1 MDWDDEHDDD
11 DLREVTR
18 QYLPDTVVWTTD
30 WTTGALADQIRRD
43 VFDVDPP
50 YQRRSVWNDKKA
62 SLLIESLIVGCP
74 VPPITLAELPAN
86 GPNGEQYVV
95 IDGKQRLSTLKRFMV
110 DKTLRLTGLEILP
123 QFNGLTFDE
132 LIAEREASRFTNVPV
147 RTVVLRNWKKDEV
160 LQFVFHRL
168 NTQVTP
174 LSTHELRRSLLAG
187 PFTEYL
193 DERSAQSVGIQR
205 VLNIK
210 GPDYRLRDAELWLR
224 ALAFV
229 LRSNQYRGNL
239 KAFLDT
245 TTRQLNRGWAK
256 PETRREVSEASDDIE
271 LAIEA
276 TVAIFGNEA
285 FQRFDPETGYSGRFN
300 RAIFDI
306 MIVQFANEANREKAL
321 AQKAAVRTAFET
333 MSSDTRFAAW
343 ISTTTKTPAAVQ
355 GRLHAW
361 STQLSSLGGSEH

>member
-1 MDWDDEHDDD
+1 MDWDDDHDDD
-11 DLREVTR
+11 DLRGVTR
-18 QYLPDTVVWTTD
+18 EFLPETVIWTTD
-30 WTTGALADQIRRD
+30 WTTGALADQIDRD

-74 VPPITLAELPAN
+74 VPPITLAELPVN
-86 GPNGEQYVV
+86 GPHGEQYVV

-123 QFNGLTFDE
+123 QFNGLLFDE
-132 LIAEREASRFTNVPV
+132 LISQPEASRFTNVPV

-193 DERSAQSVGIQR
+193 DERSAQSTGIQR
-205 VLNIK
+205 LLNIS

-229 LRSNQYRGNL
+229 LRSSQYRGNL

-245 TTRQLNRGWAK
+245 TTRQLNRSWSK

-276 TVAIFGNEA
+276 TFSIFGGDA
-285 FQRFDPETGYSGRFN
+285 FQRYDVENGYSGRFN

-306 MIVQFANEANREKAL
+306 MVVELANEVTRERAL
-321 AQKAAVRTAFET
+321 EQKRAVRQAFESL
-333 MSSDTRFAAW
+333 SSDSKFAGW
-343 ISTTTKTPAAVQ
+343 ISTTTKTPVAVQ
-355 GRLHAW
+355 GRLQAW
-361 STQLSSLGGSEH
+361 GSKLSDLESSS